1 MTKAELIEEN
11 TKLRSYLEKILEAT
25 TKEGIKKQMKEL
37 DIEDYG
43 TAHYAAVGKIKAL
56 ATIALEKG

>member
-25 TKEGIKKQMKEL
+25 TEDGIYKLMEEL
-37 DIEDYG
+37 RLSEYEMG
-43 TAHYAAVGKIKAL
+43 HVAAVGKVKAL
-56 ATIALEKG
+56 AAIALEKG

>member
-25 TKEGIKKQMKEL
+25 TEEGIYKLMEEL
-37 DIEDYG
+37 RLNEYEMGHI
-43 TAHYAAVGKIKAL
+43 AAVGKISAL
-56 ATIALEKG
+56 AGIALEKG

>member
-1 MTKAELIEEN
+1 
-11 TKLRSYLEKILEAT
+11 
-25 TKEGIKKQMKEL
+25 MKEL

-43 TAHYAAVGKIKAL
+43 TAQYAAVGKIKAL